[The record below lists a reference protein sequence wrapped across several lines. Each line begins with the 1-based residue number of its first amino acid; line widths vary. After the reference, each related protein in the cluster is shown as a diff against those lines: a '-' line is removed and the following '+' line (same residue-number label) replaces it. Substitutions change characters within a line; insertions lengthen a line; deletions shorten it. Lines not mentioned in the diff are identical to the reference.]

1 PWHTQEWLAEILM
14 ALAWIAGGWRGI
26 HLLFAVFAG
35 LTAGLVGFFV
45 RKRLELIPALLI
57 VTLGLSCI
65 SGRLLAGPHLLDF
78 PLLAIWTCAL
88 VAAREQNKAPSFW
101 LILAMPLWA
110 NLHGSFAFGL
120 ALAGALAVEAVAEA
134 QERRRVA
141 LAWGR
146 FLAAAAI
153 SAMATPFGIQ

>member
-1 PWHTQEWLAEILM
+1 
-14 ALAWIAGGWRGI
+14 
-26 HLLFAVFAG
+26 
-35 LTAGLVGFFV
+35 
-45 RKRLELIPALLI
+45 RLELIPALLI

-65 SGRLLAGPHLLDF
+65 SGSLLARPHLLTL
-78 PLLAIWTCAL
+78 PLLAVWTCAL

-134 QERRRVA
+134 QERRKVA

-153 SAMATPFGIQ
+153 SAMATPFGIQTLLFPFHLSAMQGISHIGEWQASDLSHLSPLTLALLCSLFVLGSGR